1 MSSLRKWGSTIYVNK
16 WISSFLG
23 MTLPFISMLQQ
34 HNRLKKKRDIEIV
47 FEKGRFFGGAVVT
60 LLVWPIDIIAF
71 PKRLYTKDMCKI
83 GFVVSKKVSKS
94 AVKRNRVKRQMREVI
109 RLYLKQE
116 KLKEGVFLLV
126 QAKPIVLDNSY
137 QNIALDIERLL
148 HRAKL
153 LK

>member
-1 MSSLRKWGSTIYVNK
+1 
-16 WISSFLG
+16 
-23 MTLPFISMLQQ
+23 MLQQ
-34 HNRLKKKRDIEIV
+34 NNRLKKKRDIEIV

-60 LLVWPIDIIAF
+60 VLVWQIDEHAF

-83 GFVVSKKVSKS
+83 GFIVSKKVSKS

-109 RLYLKQE
+109 RIILKQE
-116 KLKEGVFLLV
+116 KLQAGVFVLV
-126 QAKPIVLDNSY
+126 QAKPNVLDVSY
-137 QNIALDIERLL
+137 EHISLDIQRLL